1 MKRINDRLKEI
12 GIELNEEQLSQ
23 LDTYYEML
31 TETNKYMNL
40 TAITEYD
47 DVITKHFADSLQLV
61 RCADFSE
68 EVSRETPMSLID
80 VGTGAGFP
88 GMVLKIAFPHLKV
101 TLLDS
106 LDKRVKFLDS
116 VISRLGLNDI
126 EAVHNRAEDAARKA
140 MYRDSF
146 DLAVSRAVASL
157 PTLTEYCMPFVKP
170 GGYFIAY
177 KSGNIEE
184 ELSSA
189 GKAVDALSGKVEELL
204 SYSLPETD
212 ISRSLVKIK
221 KLAPTDNKY
230 PRRAGKP
237 EKQPIK

>member
-23 LDTYYEML
+23 LDTYYKML

-61 RCADFSE
+61 RCADLSD
-68 EVSRETPMSLID
+68 EVSRETPLSLID

-88 GMVLKIAFPHLKV
+88 GMVLKIAFPHLRV

-116 VISRLGLNDI
+116 VISRLGLKDI
-126 EAVHNRAEDAARKA
+126 EAVHYRAEDAAKKEI
-140 MYRDSF
+140 YRDSF

-184 ELSSA
+184 ELRSA
-189 GKAVDALSGKVEELL
+189 GKAVTALSGKVEELL

-237 EKQPIK
+237 

>member
-61 RCADFSE
+61 RCADLSE

-88 GMVLKIAFPHLKV
+88 GMVLKIAFPHLNV

-126 EAVHNRAEDAARKA
+126 EAVHYRAEDAARKA

-189 GKAVDALSGKVEELL
+189 GKAVAALSGKVEELL